1 MTDELSIEEI
11 ASNLSRLERE
21 YKSIAAAAG
30 IANQLVTLKQR
41 IAEYEL
47 IIESAEKRADTA
59 VANSK
64 SLIDKADND
73 ARTAQVRAIAA
84 YESAQGQVSQL
95 NARAIAEHES
105 RLVDLGKAV
114 SAAQENLESVNE
126 LLAKAMD
133 DRAHARMEAE
143 EARQDLVTYLS
154 DLAAAKQE
162 MLRKLS

>member
-21 YKSIAAAAG
+21 YKSVAAAAG
-30 IANQLVTLKQR
+30 IASQLVTLKQR
-41 IAEYEL
+41 ISEYEL
-47 IIESAEKRADTA
+47 IIESAEKRADAA
-59 VANSK
+59 VLASK
-64 SLIDKADND
+64 ALIEKAGND
-73 ARTAQVRAIAA
+73 ARSAQARAIAA

-95 NARAIAEHES
+95 NARAIAEQEA
-105 RLVDLGKAV
+105 RLADLSKSVLAT
-114 SAAQENLESVNE
+114 QENLESVNE

-133 DRAHARMEAE
+133 DRANARMEAE
-143 EARQDLVTYLS
+143 EAKQDLTTYLS